1 MKKIFRYARRFNA
14 VKRTLMN
21 SVYTTTITKAAQKR
35 GIRIIVHDPV
45 LPIFE
50 LSFGGKSVRCY
61 NGLTDHTGAATFH
74 LAQDKGAANRFLHDH
89 GFHVPAQQGYI
100 DFKQALSF
108 LEQQE
113 QIVVKPVSQWGGR
126 GVSTHVSSRSE
137 LTGALA
143 FAKRYSDEILLEE
156 CVHGV
161 DWRLIYVDYQFVTAI
176 ERTPAHITGDGLNT
190 IKKLIKRK
198 NARAGKT
205 DPSNIVP
212 IDKETLRAVKSLGFT
227 YESIPASGQKI
238 QVRRTSNYHT
248 GGTVDIIGDR
258 VGADI
263 VALGESIARLFKIPV
278 LGVDILVDESGHHHI
293 IELSPDLAIS
303 PPEGDIVVEKFL
315 SFLFP
320 DSHNP
325 HASGTRRSAPDN
337 NIPIQ
342 AHETEVVTKA

>member
-1 MKKIFRYARRFNA
+1 
-14 VKRTLMN
+14 MN
-21 SVYTTTITKAAQKR
+21 SVYTTTITQAAQKR
-35 GIRIIVHDPV
+35 AIHVTVHDPV

-50 LSFGGKSVRCY
+50 LSYGNKSVRCY
-61 NGLTDHTGAATFH
+61 NGLTDFTGAATFH
-74 LAQDKGAANRFLHDH
+74 LAQDKGAANRFLREN
-89 GFHVPAQQGYI
+89 GFHVPAQKCFV
-100 DFKQALSF
+100 DFSRALSF

-126 GVSTHVSSRSE
+126 GVSTHVSSGPE
-137 LTGALA
+137 LAAALA

-176 ERTPAHITGDGLNT
+176 ERTPAQIIGDGSNT
-190 IKKLIKRK
+190 IKKLIQKK
-198 NARAGKT
+198 NARARKI

-212 IDKETLRAVKSLGFT
+212 IDKETLRAIKSLGFT
-227 YESIPASGQKI
+227 YESIPGSGQII

-258 VGADI
+258 VGADL
-263 VALGESIARLFKIPV
+263 VALGGSIARLFKIPV

-315 SFLFP
+315 DFLFP
-320 DSHNP
+320 DSRAAKKVIGENMSIQYDTENVIVSP
-325 HASGTRRSAPDN
+325 HAIFETSAKP
-337 NIPIQ
+337 
-342 AHETEVVTKA
+342 